1 MHSHDHAHSHN
12 HTHIKRPDWVVKG
25 ALLITLI
32 LVVIEFVA
40 GHLAHSL
47 ALVSDGWHNLTDVP
61 SLVLAWIALYFER
74 KPPDRQRTYGYQRAG
89 VLTAFV
95 NSLLLLAVATF
106 ICYEGYERILK
117 PQPIATQVM
126 LVVGVVALIIN
137 GSISFS
143 LASGCSDLNLRAVFI
158 HNLGDALSNV
168 ALIVGAW
175 LIHRTGQTLIDPLI
189 AFLIAGMIVWTALG
203 VIMES
208 TNILLE
214 SLPKGMS
221 LERVANAMLEVPGV
235 REVHDV
241 HIWSLGA
248 NSHALSCH
256 IQILDMST
264 SESERICQRIRE
276 VLTSKFGIE
285 HTTIQFEHTHAP
297 GDFHR
302 YMPKPAPG
310 SEQK

>member
-1 MHSHDHAHSHN
+1 VHSHGHGHGHSHFR
-12 HTHIKRPDWVVKG
+12 RPDWVVKG

-32 LVVIEFVA
+32 LVVIEFVT

-47 ALVSDGWHNLTDVP
+47 ALVSDGWHNLTDLP

-89 VLTAFV
+89 VLAAFV
-95 NSLLLLAVATF
+95 NSLLLVAVAIL
-106 ICYEGYERILK
+106 ICYQGYERIMR
-117 PQPIATQVM
+117 PEPIATQAM
-126 LVVGVVALIIN
+126 LIVGIGAFVIN
-137 GSISFS
+137 GSISLS
-143 LASGCSDLNLRAVFI
+143 LATGRRDLNLRAVFI
-158 HNLGDALSNV
+158 HNLGDALSNI
-168 ALIVGAW
+168 ALIAGAW

-189 AFLIAGMIVWTALG
+189 AFLISGMIIWTALG
-203 VIMES
+203 VITES

-221 LERVANAMLEVPGV
+221 LEHVANAMLEVPGV

-241 HIWSLGA
+241 HIWSLGTE
-248 NSHALSCH
+248 SHALSCH

-264 SESERICQRIRE
+264 SESERICQHLRE
-276 VLTSKFGIE
+276 VLASGFGIT
-285 HTTIQFEHTHAP
+285 HSTIQFEHTHLP

-302 YMPKPAPG
+302 YMPGPAPG
-310 SEQK
+310 SENLK